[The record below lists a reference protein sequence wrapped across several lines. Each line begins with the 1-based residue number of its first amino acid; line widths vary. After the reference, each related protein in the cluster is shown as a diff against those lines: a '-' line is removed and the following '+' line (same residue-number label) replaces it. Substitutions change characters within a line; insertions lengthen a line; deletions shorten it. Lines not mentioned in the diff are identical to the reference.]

1 MISSPERRIGAV
13 WGGYAVDAAQLVALV
28 ACIPV
33 AILAIGTPFALAVR
47 LLLEIARKLFG
58 R

>member
-1 MISSPERRIGAV
+1 MAV
-13 WGGYAVDAAQLVALV
+13 RSRSIASVWAGHTADAAQLVALALFV
-28 ACIPV
+28 PV
-33 AILAIGTPFALAVR
+33 VILAIGTPFALAVR